1 MKHNKKRNTA
11 ILFEI
16 LTQQYT
22 KAVIA
27 KDKNKK
33 AKLADIDYKLYFL

>member
-1 MKHNKKRNTA
+1 MKMKHNKKRNTA

-22 KAVIA
+22 RAVVA
-27 KDKNKK
+27 KDNDNLKTTKK
-33 AKLADIDYKLYFL
+33 